1 MNESPTPMRRLF
13 VCLFV
18 LGLGAAPAMGQVL
31 SSERLQDLQP
41 TVGLASNT
49 VQELA
54 AAGDSLWIG
63 PLLTVYVE
71 EEEQLFQP
79 DGQLVQRRLIDGSDF
94 VFSLSTE
101 RASGPSSTVW
111 AGLAFDVGG
120 GTVGAGGFLVST
132 DGGQSFEER
141 PVPLDEPSDTTIAY
155 GTSTLPAVPVTQ
167 EANSPPRDI
176 ALGRGDTVWV
186 AGARSGLRR
195 SADQGE
201 TWSRTVLP
209 PDTSTR
215 IEPAQPND
223 FLVAPPQDDGRGFQ
237 NYRAFSVLVDETG
250 TVWAGT
256 AAGLNRSTPSDVGP
270 NGDRAWRLFRPD
282 GTPNSLTGQIVFELA
297 EQPRPDGRN
306 PIWMATLRAD
316 TDGPLQRT
324 GLTVTSNGGETFR
337 QPLIGEQVNGIA
349 ARRTRVYAA
358 AESGL
363 FVSGDQ
369 GDTWRSIE
377 DVTLA
382 DEDQV
387 LPGGITARSVEVT
400 PAALWVGTTEGLLRL
415 EREQEPRLLPG
426 NSDVPPPEWQLF
438 RTQVPVNPEEPTE
451 QAPDVGTYAYPNP
464 FVQSQDEVVRI
475 VYDVPEPQTVEVTI
489 YDFGMTRVRT
499 LREQEPAG
507 QEEEMVWDGTG
518 EDGLR
523 LPTGTYLYTVEV
535 GGETLRGKILLTN

>member
-1 MNESPTPMRRLF
+1 MNPSPTLMRRLF
-13 VCLFV
+13 VCLLV
-18 LGLGAAPAMGQVL
+18 LGLGVAPATGQVL

-41 TVGLASNT
+41 TAGLASNT

-71 EEEQLFQP
+71 GEEQLFQP
-79 DGQLVQRRLIDGSDF
+79 DGQVVQDRLLDGSS
-94 VFSLSTE
+94 VVLSLATE
-101 RASGPSSTVW
+101 SASGPQSTVW
-111 AGLAFDVGG
+111 AGLAFDAGG
-120 GTVGAGGFLVST
+120 GTIGADGFLVST

-141 PVPLDEPSDTTIAY
+141 PVPLDDPSDTTIEY
-155 GTSTLPAVPVTQ
+155 GGSTLPAVPVTQ
-167 EANSPPRDI
+167 EAGSAPRDL

-195 SADQGE
+195 SADQGQ
-201 TWSRTVLP
+201 TWSRVVLP

-215 IEPAQPND
+215 IEPSQSYD

-256 AAGLNRSTPSDVGP
+256 VAGLNRSTPDDVAP
-270 NGDRAWRLFRPD
+270 NGDRAWQLFRPD
-282 GTPNSLTGQIVFELA
+282 GTPNSLTGQIVLGLA

-306 PIWMATLRAD
+306 PIWIASLRAE
-316 TDGPLQRT
+316 TGGPLQRS
-324 GLTVTSNGGETFR
+324 GLTMTPDGGETFR

-369 GDTWRSIE
+369 GETWRSIE

-382 DEDQV
+382 DENQII
-387 LPGGITARSVEVT
+387 PGGITARSVAVT
-400 PAALWVGTTEGLLRL
+400 PSALWVGTTEGLLRL
-415 EREQEPRLLPG
+415 DRGQESRLLPG
-426 NSDVPPPEWQLF
+426 NSDVSPPEWELF
-438 RTQVPVNPEEPTE
+438 RTQVPVNPDEPTE
-451 QAPDVGTYAYPNP
+451 QVPDVKTYAYPNP
-464 FVQSQDEVVRI
+464 FVRSRDEVVRI
-475 VYDVPEPQTVEVTI
+475 RYEVPEPQTVEVTI
-489 YDFGMTRVRT
+489 YDFGMNRVRT

-507 QEEEMVWDGTG
+507 QQEMVWDGT
-518 EDGLR
+518 DASGLR

-535 GGETLRGKILLTN
+535 GGTTARGKILLSN